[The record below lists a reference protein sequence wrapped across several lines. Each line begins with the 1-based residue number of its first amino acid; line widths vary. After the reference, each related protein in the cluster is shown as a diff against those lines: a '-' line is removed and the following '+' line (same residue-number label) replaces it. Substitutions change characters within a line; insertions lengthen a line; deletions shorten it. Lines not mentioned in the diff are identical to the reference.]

1 MDAEQPVGPWL
12 RHRVFS
18 HEEPGPSGWLVK
30 TGIIE
35 ALRLSV
41 TEAAQALRI
50 TRAALSTF
58 LNERA
63 SRSPDSKRCSPAIL
77 PLLI

>member
-1 MDAEQPVGPWL
+1 MNNPA
-12 RHRVFS
+12 R
-18 HEEPGPSGWLVK
+18 PGGLLK
-30 TGIIE
+30 TEIIE
-35 ALRLSV
+35 VLRLSV

>member
-1 MDAEQPVGPWL
+1 MNNPA
-12 RHRVFS
+12 R
-18 HEEPGPSGWLVK
+18 PGGLLK

-50 TRAALSTF
+50 TGAALSTF
-58 LNERA
+58 RNDPRTQTA
-63 SRSPDSKRCSPAIL
+63 DHSRTRSADDHSQ
-77 PLLI
+77 